1 MQAAK
6 SVHVVADSPALIA
19 ALRDRA
25 MLGPER
31 LTLVLPCTGP
41 GLAARQA
48 ARASLDA
55 ALAAWR
61 EAGLEAE
68 GVVGAED
75 PIEAVLEV
83 WDPRRFD
90 EIVVSTLSGSSSRW
104 LRFDLPSR
112 LARVTDAQVK
122 HVGSPPRA
130 HAAEAAAG

>member
-1 MQAAK
+1 MHPAK
-6 SVHVVADSPALIA
+6 SVLVVAKVTADSPALIA

-25 MLGPER
+25 RAAPER

-41 GLAARQA
+41 GLAARQS

-61 EAGLEAE
+61 DAGLQAE
-68 GVVGAED
+68 GFVGAED

-83 WDPRRFD
+83 WDPRRYD
-90 EIVVSTLSGSSSRW
+90 EILVSTLPGASSRW
-104 LRFDLPSR
+104 LRFDLPNR

-122 HVGSPPRA
+122 HVGTAPRT
-130 HAAEAAAG
+130 